1 MSRTGPIPDAIRAQM
16 RGRSWT
22 DDPRCPRFE
31 DLALIEIEHRG
42 FDGAI
47 HEGELIVAAAV
58 AGEVLAIFERIL
70 AADFPIARVQRI
82 DRYEADDEASMAD
95 NNASCFCFR
104 TAPSGKLSEHA
115 FGLAID
121 INPVQNPMIIGDRV
135 WPEEGTD
142 YLDRGDLRPGMIVR
156 PGPVVEAFDAAGWS
170 WGGDW
175 TAIKDYHHF
184 QKRPDRAI

>member
-1 MSRTGPIPDAIRAQM
+1 M
-16 RGRSWT
+16 RGCSWK

-31 DLALIEIEHRG
+31 DLALVDIQFVG
-42 FDGAI
+42 FDGVVHA
-47 HEGELIVAAAV
+47 GELVVAAEVGDEV
-58 AGEVLAIFERIL
+58 AEIFERLL
-70 AADFPIARVQRI
+70 AARFPIAVARRI
-82 DRYEADDEASMAD
+82 DHYEADDEASMAD

-121 INPVQNPMIIGDRV
+121 INPVQNPMIIGERV
-135 WPEEGTD
+135 WPDAGAAF
-142 YLDRGDLRPGMIVR
+142 LDRDDVRPGMIVR
-156 PGPVVEAFDAAGWS
+156 PGPVVEAFDAAGWT